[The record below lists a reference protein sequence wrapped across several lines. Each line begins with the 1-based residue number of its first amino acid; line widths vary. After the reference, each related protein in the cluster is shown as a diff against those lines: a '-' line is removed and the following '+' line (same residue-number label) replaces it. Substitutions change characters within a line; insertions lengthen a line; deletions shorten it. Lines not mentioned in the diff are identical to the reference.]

1 MWSHRGGR
9 KLRWQDLANTKS
21 KHKNCYKNLLE
32 LALKKLW
39 GPVYAWVLP
48 PIVSHVLCRNF
59 WSLGVVWCR
68 MSSSPWCASS
78 RLSIAFPRWG
88 QRNWFGPQQRN
99 AWAQTLL
106 LKTSPLGGYWW
117 LYILYMVFSCFLI
130 CHLLHLFFFHIHARH
145 SWEEFKSVGAAVRPF
160 CSPNSL
166 TNLWGEEFSALVALQ
181 FRLQEVGRESVEICQ
196 VESCIFLKLLEHC
209 ETAVW
214 WARCL

>member
-1 MWSHRGGR
+1 MVSYVQLSMVRFFKVVHCFSALRSAQLIWST
-9 KLRWQDLANTKS
+9 AT
-21 KHKNCYKNLLE
+21 E
-32 LALKKLW
+32 
-39 GPVYAWVLP
+39 
-48 PIVSHVLCRNF
+48 
-59 WSLGVVWCR
+59 
-68 MSSSPWCASS
+68 
-78 RLSIAFPRWG
+78 RLSSDLVAYDISIGWLLVALYSLHGLLMFP
-88 QRNWFGPQQRN
+88 
-99 AWAQTLL
+99 
-106 LKTSPLGGYWW
+106 
-117 LYILYMVFSCFLI
+117 
-130 CHLLHLFFFHIHARH
+130 HLSFVTPIFFHIHARH